1 MSIDTINERSKAMR
15 FTGRILFLTEDTSLI
30 RQQLEASGDEA
41 RALEDHLAQR
51 LSQDDLPLMNN
62 ISTDEITPG
71 WVCFYYDETLGQYVY
86 VGMREGAVKKD
97 EVKNGGFAIVVSGLS
112 KGCGSSR
119 ETAPY
124 AEKWAGIQLVIA
136 KSIEKIYGQNSQNI
150 GLLTSTDFGLIERI
164 RRGEEIAL
172 AEFTT
177 GLDPI
182 SQSIVEHGGLFNYN
196 KARLAGK
203 VSPPPVET
211 QSLTS
216 QLVEVGQIS
225 RAEADSPMFQ
235 NVVQQAVANS
245 NQPSQRPMNIVE
257 KIIARHAFVKAGGIG
272 VEAVKP
278 GDALFA
284 VADVRFSHEYVTP
297 MAESLFKQAL
307 GADAR
312 VTEPQSVFAFR
323 DHLTFLSKVM
333 STKHREMGLLEKA
346 DGLAT
351 TQESFTTSQGIK
363 LYGENP
369 EGGSEAICHNA
380 VVEDLA
386 LPGQIVIGTDSHT
399 CMAGVLGCFAFGVGS
414 TDMANAWYTKDIR
427 IRVPETVRYVL
438 KGRKRADVA
447 AKDVMLFILA
457 TDYMKTS
464 QGIGKV
470 LEFAGEDLMNWP
482 MDERAT
488 LTNMSVEAGG
498 FTGIIEPDEATLA
511 YIVTMRG
518 LDAETVRDGFIYS
531 DPEAEYA
538 ATFEIDLDQVRPMVA
553 LPGDPRNGIPID
565 KLTEEVR
572 IDAAYG
578 GSCTGG
584 KMADMD
590 MYATVLRNA
599 LSRGQ
604 RVAPGV
610 HLYLQFGSQKI
621 KQYARAKGYIEIFT
635 AAGAELIDPS
645 CGACINAGPGASPN
659 AETVTVSAQ
668 NRNFPGRSGPGKLY
682 LASPYVVAAS
692 AIAGK
697 IVEPEEFLFP
707 ENIDPSIVV

>member
-1 MSIDTINERSKAMR
+1 MSSQPIGKRSDRIK
-15 FTGRILFLTEDTSLI
+15 FEGRILFLTEDTSLI
-30 RQQLEASGDEA
+30 RRQLEAGEA
-41 RALEDHLAQR
+41 AADVEQELARR
-51 LSQDDLPLMNN
+51 LLNDDLPLMSN

-86 VGMREGAVKKD
+86 VGMREGAMKKD
-97 EVKNGGFAIVVSGLS
+97 EVKGGGFAVVVSGLS

-124 AEKWAGIQLVIA
+124 AEKWAGIQLVLA
-136 KSIEKIYGQNSQNI
+136 QSIEKIYGQNSQNI
-150 GLLTSTDFGLIERI
+150 GLLTSTDFGLIDRI
-164 RRGEEIAL
+164 RRGEEIPL

-177 GLDPI
+177 GLDSI
-182 SQSIVEHGGLFNYN
+182 SKSIVEHGGLFNYN

-203 VSPPPVET
+203 ISPPPLET
-211 QSLTS
+211 K
-216 QLVEVGQIS
+216 
-225 RAEADSPMFQ
+225 A
-235 NVVQQAVANS
+235 
-245 NQPSQRPMNIVE
+245 RPMTIVE
-257 KIIARHAFVKAGGIG
+257 KIIARHAFVTAGKIG

-297 MAESLFKQAL
+297 MAEALFKQAL

-312 VTEPQSVFAFR
+312 VSEPESVFAFR

-333 STKHREMGLLEKA
+333 SPKHREMGLLEKA

-351 TQESFTTSQGIK
+351 TQESFTTSQNIK

-414 TDMANAWYTKDIR
+414 TDMANAWYTRDIR

-438 KGRKRADVA
+438 KGRKRADVS
-447 AKDVMLFILA
+447 AKDVMLVILA

-464 QGIGKV
+464 KGIGKV
-470 LEFAGEDLMNWP
+470 LEFAGEDLKNWP

-488 LTNMSVEAGG
+488 LTNMAVEAGG
-498 FTGIIEPDEATLA
+498 TTGIIEPDEMTLD
-511 YIVTMRG
+511 YIVRMRG
-518 LDAETVRDGFIYS
+518 LDAEEVRKGFTYS
-531 DPEAEYA
+531 DPDAEYA
-538 ATFEIDLDQVRPMVA
+538 AVFEIDLDEIRPMVA

-565 KLTEEVR
+565 ELPEEVV
-572 IDAAYG
+572 INAAYG

-590 MYATVLRNA
+590 MYAEVLTNA
-599 LSRGQ
+599 LAQGK

-610 HLYLQFGSQKI
+610 HLYIQFGSQKI
-621 KQYARAKGYIEIFT
+621 KQYARSRGYIEIFNQ
-635 AAGAELIDPS
+635 AGAELIDPS
-645 CGACINAGPGASPN
+645 CGACINAGPGASPS

-697 IVEPEEFLFP
+697 IVEPYEFLH
-707 ENIDPSIVV
+707 EREEELVEV

>member
-1 MSIDTINERSKAMR
+1 MH
-15 FTGRILFLTEDTSLI
+15 GRILFLTEDTSLI
-30 RQQLEASGDEA
+30 RRQLEASGDEA
-41 RALEDHLAQR
+41 VRLEDELAQR
-51 LSQDDLPLMNN
+51 LATDDLPLMSN

-86 VGMREGAVKKD
+86 VGMRDGAVKKD
-97 EVKNGGFAIVVSGLS
+97 EVKNGGFAVVVSGLS

-136 KSIEKIYGQNSQNI
+136 ESIEKIYGQNSQNI
-150 GLLTSTDFGLIERI
+150 GLLTSTDFGLIGRI
-164 RRGEEIAL
+164 RGGEEIPL
-172 AEFTT
+172 DEFTK

-182 SQSIVEHGGLFNYN
+182 SKDIVEYGGLFNYN
-196 KARLAGK
+196 KARLAGEVAPPTVRSPR
-203 VSPPPVET
+203 VSKGT
-211 QSLTS
+211 A
-216 QLVEVGQIS
+216 GQDALPDG
-225 RAEADSPMFQ
+225 RASDT
-235 NVVQQAVANS
+235 
-245 NQPSQRPMNIVE
+245 RPMNIVE
-257 KIIARHAFVKAGGIG
+257 KIIARHAFVKAGTIG
-272 VEAVKP
+272 VESVKP

-297 MAESLFKQAL
+297 MAASLFTQGL
-307 GADAR
+307 GVDAK

-323 DHLTFLSKVM
+323 DHLTFLGKVM
-333 STKHREMGLLEKA
+333 SPKHREMGLLEKA
-346 DGLAT
+346 EGLAI
-351 TQESFTTSQGIK
+351 TQESFTDKQGIK

-414 TDMANAWYTKDIR
+414 TDMANAWFTKDIR
-427 IRVPETVRYVL
+427 IRVPETVRYLL
-438 KGRKRADVA
+438 KGKKRADVA
-447 AKDVMLFILA
+447 AKDVMLVILSSE
-457 TDYMKTS
+457 YMKTS

-470 LEFAGEDLMNWP
+470 LEFAGADLKNWS

-488 LTNMSVEAGG
+488 LTNMAVEAGG
-498 FTGIIEPDEATLA
+498 TTGIIEPDDQTLD
-511 YIVTMRG
+511 YVVKNRG
-518 LDAETVRDGFIYS
+518 LDAAEVRKGFVFS
-531 DPEAEYA
+531 DPDAEYA
-538 ATFEIDLDQVRPMVA
+538 ATFEIDLDEIRPMVA

-565 KLTEEVR
+565 ELQAEVR

-590 MYATVLRNA
+590 MYAAVLQNA
-599 LSRGQ
+599 LKHGK

-621 KQYARAKGYIEIFT
+621 KQYAREKGYIEIFT
-635 AAGAELIDPS
+635 EAGAELIDPS
-645 CGACINAGPGASPN
+645 CGACINAGPGASQT

-697 IVEPEEFLFP
+697 IVEPDEFL
-707 ENIDPSIVV
+707 